1 MKSIYPISSLFNVKK
16 LRSLLSFGVK
26 GYLAEIGWFVAY
38 KNKASV
44 NFNNDPIP
52 WFSYSFIDFMQN
64 RLNKQQKVF
73 EFGSGNSTRY
83 FAHKCATIISAEH
96 DKEWYQAGIKDK
108 PENAI
113 IMLLPLDSDGAY
125 CRAAQQTNNRY
136 DIIIVDGRDR
146 VNCAIQ
152 SVNALSEKGVL
163 ILDDSEREKY
173 QEARIFLQKE
183 GFKELSFSGI
193 SPGFFYRKATSVFYK
208 DGNCFDI

>member
-1 MKSIYPISSLFNVKK
+1 MKSIYPISSLFNLKK
-16 LRSLLSFGVK
+16 LRSLLSFGIK

-38 KNKASV
+38 ENKASV
-44 NFNNDPIP
+44 DGNNQPIP
-52 WFSYSFIDFMQN
+52 WFSYSFIDFVQN

-83 FAHKCATIISAEH
+83 FAHKCAAITSAEH
-96 DKEWYQAGIKDK
+96 DKEWHNTGIKNK
-108 PENAI
+108 PNNATI
-113 IMLLPLDSDGAY
+113 VFLPLDKDGAY
-125 CRAAQQTNNRY
+125 CRAAQQTKERY

-146 VNCAIQ
+146 VNCCKQ

-173 QEARIFLQKE
+173 NEARLFLQKE

-208 DGNCFDI
+208 KENCFDI

>member
-1 MKSIYPISSLFNVKK
+1 
-16 LRSLLSFGVK
+16 
-26 GYLAEIGWFVAY
+26 
-38 KNKASV
+38 
-44 NFNNDPIP
+44 
-52 WFSYSFIDFMQN
+52 MQN

-96 DKEWYQAGIKDK
+96 DKEWYEAGIKDK

-125 CRAAQQTNNRY
+125 CRAAQQINNRY